1 MEPVEDRGFKVTIA
15 FLSTFGNPTKKY
27 DKYTQGVIQRKI
39 ADGGNRPAVYAADQF
54 LKKPLWGVSRLAK
67 TASSN
72 IFPRGEFFHET
83 QINFHQNLIL
93 IG

>member
-1 MEPVEDRGFKVTIA
+1 MFLLLYVTI
-15 FLSTFGNPTKKY
+15 FSIFMDSSDIY
-27 DKYTQGVIQRKI
+27 QGVIQRKI
-39 ADGGNRPAVYAADQF
+39 ADGGNRPVGCAAGQF

-67 TASSN
+67 TASPN
-72 IFPRGEFFHET
+72 ILPRGEFFHET